1 MFRPQVSSISSK
13 QPEVSRNDSPSS
25 GVTQLLDAMRQGDQA
40 AFEQLLPLVYDELH
54 RIAGRH
60 MARQHHNHTLQTT
73 GLIHEVYLRLVNQE
87 EKRWE
92 NRAHFYAVAATVMRH
107 ILVDHARARQRDK
120 RGGDAL
126 KVSLDEAAAK
136 ADERALEI
144 TALDEALKTLATF
157 DQQQSCIVELRFFG
171 GLTMEEIAEAM
182 GTSLSTVEREW
193 RAARAWL
200 GRQLSK

>member
-1 MFRPQVSSISSK
+1 MTP
-13 QPEVSRNDSPSS
+13 PSS
-25 GVTQLLDAMRQGDQA
+25 DVTQLLDAMKQGDQA

-92 NRAHFYAVAATVMRH
+92 NRAHFFAVAATVMRH

-200 GRQLSK
+200 GRQLRK